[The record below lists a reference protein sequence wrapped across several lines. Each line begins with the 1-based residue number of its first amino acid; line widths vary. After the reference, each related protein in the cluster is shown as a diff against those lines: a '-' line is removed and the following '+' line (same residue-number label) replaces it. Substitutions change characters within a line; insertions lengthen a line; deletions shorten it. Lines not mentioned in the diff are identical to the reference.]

1 MSSKP
6 GDAPC
11 VAPAMVV
18 GVAGD
23 EGPAGVVGDV
33 AEAAGAA
40 ESSDS
45 DADEAGDTMY
55 WMVKSFASLRAMSSC
70 AASPDQSH

>member
-1 MSSKP
+1 
-6 GDAPC
+6 
-11 VAPAMVV
+11 MVV

-23 EGPAGVVGDV
+23 EGSAGVVGDV

-40 ESSDS
+40 ESSDF

-55 WMVKSFASLRAMSSC
+55 WTMKSFASLRAMSS
-70 AASPDQSH
+70 